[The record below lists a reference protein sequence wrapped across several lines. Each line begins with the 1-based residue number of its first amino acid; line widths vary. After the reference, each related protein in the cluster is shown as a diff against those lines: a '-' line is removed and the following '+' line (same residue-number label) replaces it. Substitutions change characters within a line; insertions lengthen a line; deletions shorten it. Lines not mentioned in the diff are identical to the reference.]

1 MDGERPTEKGL
12 TAVDAVEKERIL
24 VVDDEEPIREMILK
38 MMNRFGYEAATAG
51 NGKEALETLR
61 REPFSILITDI
72 IMPEMDGF
80 ELTKAVQAE
89 FPDIHIICMT
99 AHSASYNYTDVVA
112 FGATDY
118 ITKPFTV
125 DEIRAKLNRVIRE
138 RNLILNLTQKSVEL
152 ERTNQELKRLDQLK
166 SIFVSSVSHE
176 LRTPLTVI
184 KEFISLMIEG
194 HVGTVTEDQKEYL
207 AIANKNILRLTNL
220 IETLLDFSRIESG
233 KGLKLRFEPVR
244 LIGVVEDALMT
255 LSQRLEEKGITFE
268 NRIDPEAPMVLGDRN
283 RLVEVFINLIGNGI
297 KFTPHGG
304 RITIDSRGLTEQRD
318 YIKVVVADTGVGISA
333 EDLPKVF
340 DRFYQGQTTEKG
352 IVQGTGL
359 GLAITQEI
367 IEGHQGSIVAES
379 KLGSGASFVFTLPLY
394 GVDSVYNLI
403 LNKMIEET
411 EKDKVSFTMIRVELW
426 DQRNKKEAQ
435 LSPETWEGVMYALRK
450 MVRSVDS
457 VIPFQRNKVY
467 FFAFCDKKVAKEIG
481 ERVQVKLTQG
491 GYVPKG
497 TDVRFKTYAYPKNNR
512 DKDDFLKECRLLLNE
527 D

>member
-1 MDGERPTEKGL
+1 MDEKRPSGTES
-12 TAVDAVEKERIL
+12 AAVETERIL
-24 VVDDEEPIREMILK
+24 IADDEESIRDMISRIV
-38 MMNRFGYEAATAG
+38 NRFGYETVAAR
-51 NGKEALETLR
+51 NGKEALEALR
-61 REPFSILITDI
+61 REPFTILITDI

-80 ELTKAVQAE
+80 QLMKAAHAE

-99 AHSASYNYTDVVA
+99 AHAASYSYTDVVA
-112 FGATDY
+112 LGATDY

-125 DEIRAKLNRVIRE
+125 DELRAKFNRVIRE
-138 RNLILNLTQKSVEL
+138 RNLIWNLTQKSKEL

-166 SIFVSSVSHE
+166 SVFISSVSHE

-184 KEFISLMIEG
+184 KEFISLMLEG
-194 HVGTVTEDQKEYL
+194 HVGTLSEDQKEYL
-207 AIANKNILRLTNL
+207 AIANKNIVRLTNL

-233 KGLKLRFEPVR
+233 KGLKLRFEPIR
-244 LIGVVEDALMT
+244 LIGAVEDAVMT

-268 NRIDPEAPMVLGDRN
+268 NRIDPDAPLVLADRN
-283 RLVEVFINLIGNGI
+283 RLVEVFINLVGNGI

-304 RITIDSRGLTEQRD
+304 RITVDSRGLTEKRD
-318 YIKVVVADTGVGISA
+318 YIKVVVTDSGVGISP
-333 EDLPKVF
+333 EDVPKVF
-340 DRFYQGQTTEKG
+340 DRFFQGQTTEKG

-359 GLAITQEI
+359 GLAITKEI
-367 IEGHQGSIVAES
+367 VEGHRGAIVAES
-379 KLGSGASFVFTLPLY
+379 KLGAGSSFIFTLPLF
-394 GVDSVYNLI
+394 GVDSVHHLI
-403 LNKMIEET
+403 LNKMMEEA
-411 EKDKVSFTMIRVELW
+411 EKDKASFTVIRVEFW
-426 DQRNKKEAQ
+426 DQRNKREAL

-457 VIPFQRNKVY
+457 VVPFQNNKVY

-497 TDVRFKTYAYPKNNR
+497 TDVRIKTYSYPKDARN
-512 DKDDFLKECRLLLNE
+512 KDDFQRESRLFLKE

>member
-1 MDGERPTEKGL
+1 MEEERPSEKEL
-12 TAVDAVEKERIL
+12 IAVEKERIL
-24 VVDDEEPIREMILK
+24 IVDDEEPIREMISK
-38 MMNRFGYEAATAG
+38 IVNRFGYETAMAG
-51 NGKEALETLR
+51 NGKEALEALR
-61 REPFSILITDI
+61 HEPFTILITDI

-80 ELTKAVQAE
+80 ELMKAVHAE

-99 AHSASYNYTDVVA
+99 AHSTSCSYTDVVA
-112 FGATDY
+112 FGAMDY

-125 DEIRAKLNRVIRE
+125 DELRAKFNRVIRE
-138 RNLILNLTQKSVEL
+138 RNLIWNLTQKSVEL
-152 ERTNQELKRLDQLK
+152 ERTNEELKRLDQLK
-166 SIFVSSVSHE
+166 SIFISSVSHE

-184 KEFISLMIEG
+184 KEFISLMLEG
-194 HVGTVTEDQKEYL
+194 HVGTLSEDQKEYL
-207 AIANKNILRLTNL
+207 GIANKNILRLTNL

-244 LIGVVEDALMT
+244 LIGAVEDALMT

-268 NRIDPEAPMVLGDRN
+268 NRIDSDAPIVLADRN
-283 RLVEVFINLIGNGI
+283 RLVEVFINLVGNGI

-304 RITIDSRGLTEQRD
+304 MITIDSRGLTEKRD
-318 YIKVVVADTGVGISA
+318 YLKVVVTDTGVGISP

-352 IVQGTGL
+352 VVQGTGL
-359 GLAITQEI
+359 GLAITKEI
-367 IEGHQGSIVAES
+367 IEGHQGFIVAES
-379 KLGSGASFVFTLPLY
+379 KLGSGASFIFTLPLF
-394 GVDSVYNLI
+394 GVDAVYKLI
-403 LNKMIEET
+403 LNKMMEEA
-411 EKDKVSFTMIRVELW
+411 EKDKVSLTMIRVEFW
-426 DQRNKKEAQ
+426 DQRNKREAL

-450 MVRSVDS
+450 MVRSIDS
-457 VIPFQRNKVY
+457 VVPFQNNKVY

-497 TDVRFKTYAYPKNNR
+497 TDVRFKTYSFPKDAR
-512 DKDDFLKECRLLLNE
+512 SKDDFLRECRLLLKE